1 MSVKDASNRRKLEIM
16 RDILYNY
23 LDNKEIEPMMKETKI
38 YRELERVLPRS
49 SIVFSDSEVF
59 NRFKNLCSARIR
71 NIMILSDSL
80 HSS

>member
-1 MSVKDASNRRKLEIM
+1 MIVKDASNRRKLEIM

-49 SIVFSDSEVF
+49 SIMFSDSEVF

-71 NIMILSDSL
+71 NIMVLSDSL

>member
-1 MSVKDASNRRKLEIM
+1 MIVKDASNRRKLEIM

-49 SIVFSDSEVF
+49 SIEFSDSEVF

>member
-1 MSVKDASNRRKLEIM
+1 MSVKDASNRRKLEIV

-71 NIMILSDSL
+71 NIMVLSDSL

>member
-1 MSVKDASNRRKLEIM
+1 MSVKDGLDRKKMEIK

-49 SIVFSDSEVF
+49 SIVFSDSAVF

-71 NIMILSDSL
+71 NIMVISYSL

>member
-23 LDNKEIEPMMKETKI
+23 LDNKEIEPMMKETKN

-71 NIMILSDSL
+71 NIMVLSDSL

>member
-49 SIVFSDSEVF
+49 SIVLSDSEVF

-71 NIMILSDSL
+71 NITKNYGS
-80 HSS
+80 

>member
-1 MSVKDASNRRKLEIM
+1 MIVKDTSNRRKLEIM

-71 NIMILSDSL
+71 NIMVLSDSL

>member
-16 RDILYNY
+16 RDILCNY

-71 NIMILSDSL
+71 NIMVLSDSL

>member
-71 NIMILSDSL
+71 NIMVLSDSL

>member
-38 YRELERVLPRS
+38 YRELERALPRS

-71 NIMILSDSL
+71 NIMVLSDSL

>member
-49 SIVFSDSEVF
+49 SIVLSDSEVF

-71 NIMILSDSL
+71 NIMVLSDSL

>member
-1 MSVKDASNRRKLEIM
+1 MSVKDASNKRKLEIM

-71 NIMILSDSL
+71 NIMVLSDSL

>member
-1 MSVKDASNRRKLEIM
+1 MRVKDVSDRKKLEIM

-23 LDNKEIEPMMKETKI
+23 LDNKEIEPLMKETKI
-38 YRELERVLPRS
+38 YRELERALPGN
-49 SIVFSDSEVF
+49 SIVFSDSAVF

-71 NIMILSDSL
+71 NIMVLSDSL

>member
-1 MSVKDASNRRKLEIM
+1 MIVKDASNRRKLEIM

-71 NIMILSDSL
+71 NIMVLSDSL